1 MKKLVS
7 LLLILSFSTIS
18 LSTFAQGYEIKL
30 KISKLPNK
38 QIILGHRFNDQL
50 FPDDTTMLNSKGEGV
65 FKKKTNLP
73 GGMYF
78 IFLPSK
84 SLFDFLVSDNQKF
97 SIESDTTDF
106 YKTIKISNPE
116 NQIFVEY
123 SLYLDNQRLLAN
135 PLSEEYKNSNDEK
148 RKKAIENQ
156 LNEINNEVV
165 KKTEDIINAN
175 PNMFFTKFLRANQ
188 EIKIPESITNDKDK
202 YYYYRN
208 SYFRYFDF
216 EDERL
221 LRTPLYDKKINY
233 YLDKVIP
240 QVPDTIIAEVDKLIT
255 GARHNKE
262 LFRYMLVS
270 LFNKYGTSQMM
281 GMENVYVHIAD
292 KFYIPEADWADKKF
306 VDELKEKVR
315 RKKQSLIGM
324 QAPEIKMI
332 LLPKGPD
339 AIADLRDAL
348 SEMKEKGDALLKDEA
363 RLKDEAKKHKA
374 TNPKLSDSAAY
385 SQVVISELADK
396 LENILIPKFD
406 GYVSMTDQKAK
417 YLILY
422 FWEPD
427 CSHCKEA
434 TPLFSNAYDEKNLK
448 AMGVEVMAVYL
459 HKNINEWEKYTKHIG
474 EWLDFVEQNKMQK
487 WINVWE
493 PFGYSMFRDKYDISS
508 TPVLYLLD
516 KDKKIIAKNIAW
528 DQAIDYIEHLEK
540 AKETN

>member
-240 QVPDTIIAEVDKLIT
+240 QVPDSIIPEVDK
-255 GARHNKE
+255 
-262 LFRYMLVS
+262 
-270 LFNKYGTSQMM
+270 
-281 GMENVYVHIAD
+281 
-292 KFYIPEADWADKKF
+292 
-306 VDELKEKVR
+306 
-315 RKKQSLIGM
+315 
-324 QAPEIKMI
+324 
-332 LLPKGPD
+332 
-339 AIADLRDAL
+339 
-348 SEMKEKGDALLKDEA
+348 
-363 RLKDEAKKHKA
+363 
-374 TNPKLSDSAAY
+374 
-385 SQVVISELADK
+385 
-396 LENILIPKFD
+396 
-406 GYVSMTDQKAK
+406 
-417 YLILY
+417 
-422 FWEPD
+422 
-427 CSHCKEA
+427 
-434 TPLFSNAYDEKNLK
+434 
-448 AMGVEVMAVYL
+448 
-459 HKNINEWEKYTKHIG
+459 
-474 EWLDFVEQNKMQK
+474 
-487 WINVWE
+487 
-493 PFGYSMFRDKYDISS
+493 
-508 TPVLYLLD
+508 
-516 KDKKIIAKNIAW
+516 
-528 DQAIDYIEHLEK
+528 
-540 AKETN
+540 